1 MLLNYTRLP
10 AVTVLEYSSFVQ
22 HTLHDVYML
31 FIHNGQTTTRR
42 NRPEMGVGLPPAVT
56 HKAAT
61 HERDKLLA

>member
-10 AVTVLEYSSFVQ
+10 AVTVLEYSYFVQ
-22 HTLHDVYML
+22 HTLHDVFSSFTMDR
-31 FIHNGQTTTRR
+31 QTTTRR